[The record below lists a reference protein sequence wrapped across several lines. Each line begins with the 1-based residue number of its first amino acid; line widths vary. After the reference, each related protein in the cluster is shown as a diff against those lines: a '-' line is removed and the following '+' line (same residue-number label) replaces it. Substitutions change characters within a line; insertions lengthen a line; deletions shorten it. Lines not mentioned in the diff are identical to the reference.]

1 VYEVEDDHQSVA
13 VCDITSKSHKLIYA
27 LGGPASLGLQDESV
41 PLYGELI
48 FLRLLHT
55 FTANG
60 QRQVT
65 IVRTTSWWKE

>member
-1 VYEVEDDHQSVA
+1 MYEVEDDHQSVA
-13 VCDITSKSHKLIYA
+13 VYVGAMKSRQLMYA
-27 LGGPASLGLQDESV
+27 MGDPVSLGLQDESV

-60 QRQVT
+60 QRQA
-65 IVRTTSWWKE
+65 R

>member
-13 VCDITSKSHKLIYA
+13 VCVDAIKSRQPMYA
-27 LGGPASLGLQDESV
+27 MGGRASLGLQDESV

-55 FTANG
+55 FTVN
-60 QRQVT
+60 R
-65 IVRTTSWWKE
+65 